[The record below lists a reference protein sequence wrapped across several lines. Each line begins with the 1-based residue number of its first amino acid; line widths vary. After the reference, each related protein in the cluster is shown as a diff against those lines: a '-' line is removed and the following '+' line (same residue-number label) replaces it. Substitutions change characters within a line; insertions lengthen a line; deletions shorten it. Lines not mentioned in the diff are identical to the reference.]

1 MDLNLSRTN
10 YLKKIEIPESVMNA
24 EFNMLNEDL
33 KKKSYSRWTAAGYWR
48 ATGFSLAMV
57 LFALTPLLAQDST
70 STLREMPVRD
80 SSLTVTQSIQIAL
93 ANNTEIKRSLL
104 NVKSADQDVRKAW
117 AEVMPEV
124 NSNVSY
130 TRNME
135 VPVNFIPEIVFDPQ
149 GGDPDKL
156 VPVAFGT
163 DNNWQGGFT
172 AEQTL
177 FNGRAFVGI
186 STSTLF
192 KTAQKER
199 YRQTAQQVV
208 TQTRK
213 AYYGVLIAR
222 ENVRLQRAR
231 IERLE
236 ANLDDNEARKEAG
249 MLDDYQVLQV
259 EVQLSNERPK
269 LTEARYELQ
278 KAYRQLKL
286 VMGVPLDMEF
296 RVTGDL
302 QNYELTGESADHP
315 ANQALKQVNRMTPM
329 VLDSTD
335 WLMEKADD
343 FRGDLKALEV
353 QQHLKGQEI
362 KAIKS
367 RYLPTLTASYDYN
380 WRAAEPGAPDVFG
393 NAEQRSRSQ
402 TFMLN
407 VSLPLFQ
414 GFTRD
419 ADLTQAQIERKDLAL
434 QREQVQRQARN
445 EIQSA
450 TESIEKSLQTVSAR
464 RLALKRARRG
474 YEMARARLKE
484 GVGSQ
489 LDVTNAELELRQ
501 AELNY
506 ARMVHGFLSAKAEY
520 DQAMGMVPYVDKEL
534 DIFNE
539 R

>member
-1 MDLNLSRTN
+1 M
-10 YLKKIEIPESVMNA
+10 PESVMNA
-24 EFNMLNEDL
+24 EFDMLNDYQE
-33 KKKSYSRWTAAGYWR
+33 KKTNTRWFDAGYWR
-48 ATGFSLAMV
+48 TAGLSLAMV
-57 LFALTPLLAQDST
+57 LFALTPLLAQNSP
-70 STLREMPVRD
+70 SSLREMPVHD
-80 SSLTVTQSIQIAL
+80 SSLTITQSIHIAL
-93 ANNTEIKRSLL
+93 ANNTDIKRSLL
-104 NVKSADQDVRKAW
+104 NIKSADQDVRKAW

-135 VPVNFIPEIVFDPQ
+135 VPVNFIPEVVFDPQ
-149 GGDPDKL
+149 GDPDKL

-199 YRQTAQQVV
+199 YRHTAHPVL
-208 TQTRK
+208 TQTRT
-213 AYYGVLIAR
+213 AHSRVLIAR
-222 ENVRLQRAR
+222 ENVRLQQSR

-236 ANLDDNEARKEAG
+236 ANLEDNKARQEAG

-269 LTEARYELQ
+269 LTEARYDLQ
-278 KAYRQLKL
+278 EAYRQLKL
-286 VMGVPLDMEF
+286 VMGVPLDMEY

-315 ANQALKQVNRMTPM
+315 ANRALKQVNRMTPM

-353 QQHLKGQEI
+353 QQDLKSQEI

-367 RYLPTLTASYDYN
+367 RYLPILTASYDYN
-380 WRAAEPGAPDVFG
+380 WRAAEPGTPNVFG
-393 NAEQRSRSQ
+393 NSEQRSRSQ
-402 TFMLN
+402 TLMLN

-414 GFTRD
+414 GFSRD

-434 QREQVQRQARN
+434 QREQAQRQARN

-450 TESIEKSLQTVSAR
+450 TESIEKALQTVTAR

-474 YEMARARLKE
+474 YNMARARLKE
-484 GVGSQ
+484 GVSSQ

-506 ARMVHGFLSAKAEY
+506 ARMVHEFLAAKAEY
-520 DQAMGMVPYVDKEL
+520 DQAMGMVPYVDKKL
-534 DIFNE
+534 DVFNE